1 MKVWAVISL
10 GIACLGCQFMGILTF
25 GCSWQTLQPIIHSRH
40 IFLKYFMWQQ
50 CIRCWKQEW
59 TKFLLS
65 SNFKSSDGIKYLMSS
80 QRDCILGICKKIWFG
95 DILTTFTN
103 DTNIVQT
110 MHAAEHLNNC
120 NTVKIL
126 YLLLPTYTLSIGKY
140 CTFTFK
146 NNI

>member
-1 MKVWAVISL
+1 MSCHFL
-10 GIACLGCQFMGILTF
+10 GYCLPWLSVYGYTHLWLQLTDITAHHSF
-25 GCSWQTLQPIIHSRH
+25 QTY
-40 IFLKYFMWQQ
+40 FLKYFMWQQ